1 MRSVVLKPTPR
12 CPRCQLPP
20 RWCLCAAEEQA
31 QCPLQIDLLLHQRE
45 LGRPTSTGRLIK
57 RILPGARQ
65 HVWRPDAPLQETS
78 IQSAGREL
86 WILHPSG
93 EPLPQAADPSSLQ
106 VLLLDGLWNETAT
119 MARATAS
126 WGRLVQLPMQGASRY
141 WLRAQQEGGRFSTA
155 EALLF
160 LLEALDLREAHAVL
174 QRQFELHVYAGL
186 RARGRTDLAAAFL
199 EGSILQQA
207 LPEAIA
213 ALQLRRALDDGI
225 RRP

>member
-20 RWCLCAAEEQA
+20 RWCLCAAHEEA
-31 QCPLQIDLLLHQRE
+31 ACPLQIDVLLHQRE
-45 LGRPTSTGRLIK
+45 LGRPTSTGRLIN
-57 RILPGARQ
+57 RVFPAARQ
-65 HVWRPDAPLQETS
+65 HVWRPDAPLPEAAVHS
-78 IQSAGREL
+78 PGREL
-86 WILHPSG
+86 WVLHPSG
-93 EPLPQAADPSSLQ
+93 EPLPQASDPAALQ

-126 WGRLVQLPMQGASRY
+126 WGRLVKLPMHGTSRY

-160 LLEALDLREAHAVL
+160 LLEALQLQEAHAVL

-186 RARGRTDLAAAFL
+186 RARGRTDLAGEFL
-199 EGSILQQA
+199 AGSGLQRT
-207 LPEAIA
+207 LPEVIA
-213 ALQLRRALDDGI
+213 ALQQRRALTGE
-225 RRP
+225 

>member
-31 QCPLQIDLLLHQRE
+31 RCPLQLDVLLHQRE
-45 LGRPTSTGRLIK
+45 LGRPTSTGRLIN
-57 RILPGARQ
+57 RVFPDSRQ
-65 HVWRPDAPLQETS
+65 QVWKPDAPL
-78 IQSAGREL
+78 REAQVCRPDCEA
-86 WILHPSG
+86 WVLHPSG
-93 EPLPQAADPSSLQ
+93 EPLPQAADPAGIQ

-126 WGRLVQLPMQGASRY
+126 WGRLVSLPMQGSSRY

-160 LLEALDLREAHAVL
+160 LLAALQLEEAHAVL
-174 QRQFELHVYAGL
+174 RRQFELHVYAGL
-186 RARGRTDLAAAFL
+186 RARGRTDLAAEFL
-199 EGSILQQA
+199 AGSCLQQEV
-207 LPEAIA
+207 PGVIA
-213 ALQLRRALDDGI
+213 ALQQRRARNDQ
-225 RRP
+225 

>member
-12 CPRCQLPP
+12 CPYCQLPP
-20 RWCLCAAEEQA
+20 RWCLCAAAEHA

-45 LGRPTSTGRLIK
+45 LGRPTSTGRLIN
-57 RILPGARQ
+57 RIFPASRQ
-65 HVWRPDAPLQETS
+65 HVWWPDAPLKEASVHTP
-78 IQSAGREL
+78 GREL

-93 EPLPQAADPSSLQ
+93 EPLPQAVDPAGLQ

-126 WGRLVQLPMQGASRY
+126 WGRLVQLPMQGSSRY

-160 LLEALDLREAHAVL
+160 LLEALQLKDAHTVL
-174 QRQFELHVYAGL
+174 QQQFELHVYAGL

-199 EGSILQQA
+199 EESCLQQT
-207 LPEAIA
+207 LPEVIA
-213 ALQLRRALDDGI
+213 ALQQRRTRDDQ
-225 RRP
+225 

>member
-20 RWCLCAAEEQA
+20 RWCLCAAEEHA
-31 QCPLQIDLLLHQRE
+31 RCPLQIDLLLHQRE
-45 LGRPTSTGRLIK
+45 LGRPTSTGRLIN
-57 RILPGARQ
+57 RIFPASRQ
-65 HVWRPDAPLQETS
+65 HVWRPDAPLPEADV
-78 IQSAGREL
+78 QSPGREL

-93 EPLPQAADPSSLQ
+93 EPLPQAADPAGLQ

-126 WGRLVQLPMQGASRY
+126 WGRLVQLPMHGASRY

-160 LLEALDLREAHAVL
+160 LLEALQLKEAHAVL

-199 EGSILQQA
+199 EGSCLQRT
-207 LPEAIA
+207 LPEVIA
-213 ALQLRRALDDGI
+213 ALQQRRTRDDQ
-225 RRP
+225 

>member
-20 RWCLCAAEEQA
+20 RWCLCAAEEQV
-31 QCPLQIDLLLHQRE
+31 QCALQIDLLLHQRE

-57 RILPGARQ
+57 RIFPDSGQ
-65 HVWRPDAPLQETS
+65 HVWQPDAPLREAS
-78 IQSAGREL
+78 VLHPEREL

-93 EPLPQAADPSSLQ
+93 EALPQAVDPSGLQ

-126 WGRLVQLPMQGASRY
+126 WGRLVQLPMQGVSRY

-160 LLEALDLREAHAVL
+160 LLEALQLHEAHAVL

-199 EGSILQQA
+199 AGSALQKSM
-207 LPEAIA
+207 PEAVA
-213 ALQLRRALDDGI
+213 ALQQRRALEEPV

>member
-20 RWCLCAAEEQA
+20 RWCLCAAEEQVHC
-31 QCPLQIDLLLHQRE
+31 QLQIDVLLHQRE
-45 LGRPTSTGRLIK
+45 QGRPTSTGRLIN
-57 RILPGARQ
+57 RVFPASRQ
-65 HVWRPDAPLQETS
+65 HVWHPDAPL
-78 IQSAGREL
+78 REVAVLSPPRQL
-86 WILHPSG
+86 WVLHPSG
-93 EPLPQAADPSSLQ
+93 EPLPQDTDPATLQ

-126 WGRLVQLPMQGASRY
+126 WGRLVQLPMAGTSRY

-160 LLEALDLREAHAVL
+160 VLKALQLDAAHAVL

-186 RARGRTDLAAAFL
+186 RARGRTDLARAFL
-199 EGSILQQA
+199 AESPLQHS
-207 LPEAIA
+207 LPEAVA
-213 ALQLRRALDDGI
+213 ALQQRRTRDDA
-225 RRP
+225 